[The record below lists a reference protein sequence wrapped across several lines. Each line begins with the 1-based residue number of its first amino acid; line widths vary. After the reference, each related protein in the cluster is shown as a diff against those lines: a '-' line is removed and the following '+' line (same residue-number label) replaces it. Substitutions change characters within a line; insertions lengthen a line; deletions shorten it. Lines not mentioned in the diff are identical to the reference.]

1 MKKKSFLL
9 YCDQYEII
17 SDLSIEQQGYLLKAI
32 YEYACNDVL
41 IDFTDPILKV
51 VFKMIKITLDRDAHK
66 YEATCNRNKNNG
78 LKGGRPKKPTRTH
91 PNPKNPLG
99 YSETHPNPKNPL
111 EPDSD
116 SDRDSD
122 NERDSDRDKTIK
134 EKYLDFVLLTKDEHN
149 KLSERFGLEYTSSS
163 IERLNN
169 YIGSKG
175 KKYKSHYHTI
185 LSWANKNGDTPLPV
199 ANKVVKTTAQLL
211 EEALS

>member
-1 MKKKSFLL
+1 MEKKSFLL
-9 YCDQYEII
+9 YLDQTEAIECL
-17 SDLSIEQQGYLLKAI
+17 SDEQAGKFIKAV
-32 YEYACNDVL
+32 YQYSQNNTLPETNDPAIKAVFML
-41 IDFTDPILKV
+41 IKS
-51 VFKMIKITLDRDAHK
+51 TLDRDSKK
-66 YEATCNRNKNNG
+66 YENVCKRNKSNR
-78 LKGGRPKKPTRTH
+78 LKGLTTGQSGRPKSTKTTTGQSGR
-91 PNPKNPLG
+91 PKG
-99 YSETHPNPKNPL
+99 
-111 EPDSD
+111 DD

-122 NERDSDRDKTIK
+122 SGNERDSDRDKTIK